1 MTAATEVISSRE
13 NALIKTLHK
22 LAQDG
27 GAYRKLGNIWLEGEH
42 LVSSCLQKARRDY
55 ALGQQLESAR
65 LIVCQS
71 YLPQLPHFLQQYG
84 WQMASLNIVL
94 IDDKLA
100 GSISSLESAAPIG
113 LLLPIS
119 STPQTGLLRSNTVL
133 LDRLQDPGN
142 VGSILRSAA
151 ALGFTQV
158 IALKGAVALWSPK
171 VLRAGMG
178 AHFSL
183 QLIEQAD
190 AEDLR
195 AQLQALDLPLLA
207 TSSHQGDYLHQARLP
222 QPCAWVLGH
231 EGQGVSAFW
240 QAAAA
245 QHIRIWQASEESFN
259 VAAAAAVCLHAS
271 ASLSTAANTIN

>member
-1 MTAATEVISSRE
+1 MSAATEVISSRE

-22 LAQDG
+22 LAHDG
-27 GAYRKLGNIWLEGEH
+27 GAYRKLGHIWLEGEH
-42 LVSSCLQKARRDY
+42 LVSSCLQKARQGG
-55 ALGQQLESAR
+55 ALAPLLAHAR
-65 LIVCQS
+65 LIVCES
-71 YLPQLPHFLQQYG
+71 YLSQLGHFLQQHG
-84 WQMASLNIVL
+84 WQMASVNVVL

-113 LLLPIS
+113 LLLPVS
-119 STPQTGLLRSNTVL
+119 STPQVALQRSNTVL

-151 ALGFTQV
+151 ALGFTQI
-158 IALKGAVALWSPK
+158 IALKGSVALWSPK

-195 AQLQALDLPLLA
+195 AQLQTLDLPLLA

-271 ASLSTAANTIN
+271 ASLSTATNAIN